1 MKNYNLIR
9 ARETDLKITQEEF
22 AKRLSMSKDAYNL
35 KENGKRKIWINE
47 ANKIIDMLNQI
58 AKEKGLNKQFD
69 YNDIFLN

>member
-35 KENGKRKIWINE
+35 KENGKRKIWIN
-47 ANKIIDMLNQI
+47 
-58 AKEKGLNKQFD
+58 
-69 YNDIFLN
+69 